1 VAVVVREFDPD
12 EPSLFGLYEEHEF
25 LPAQVT
31 VFRRPLVEAFPDEG
45 ELAEQIRI
53 TVLHE
58 LGHHFG
64 LDEGRLDELGYS

>member
-1 VAVVVREFDPD
+1 
-12 EPSLFGLYEEHEF
+12 
-25 LPAQVT
+25 VT
-31 VFRRPLVEAFPDEG
+31 IFRRPLLEAFPEPE

>member
-1 VAVVVREFDPD
+1 VVREFDAD
-12 EPSLFGLYEEHEF
+12 EPGLFGLYEEHEF

-31 VFRRPLVEAFPDEG
+31 IFRKPLVAAFPEPD

-64 LDEGRLDELGYS
+64 LEEGRLDELGYS

>member
-1 VAVVVREFDPD
+1 VIVVRESDPA
-12 EPSLFGLYEEHEF
+12 EPGLFGLYEEHEF

-31 VFRRPLVEAFPDEG
+31 IFRRPLLEAFPDPD